1 MGSAQA
7 TWTLPVALAE
17 AERRW
22 YDTAGWADWV
32 EGLDEVVEVEPG
44 WPEVGASV
52 TWVSGPAGR
61 GRVTERAVE
70 YEPGAGQTVEVHD
83 DSITG
88 RQSVAFAPAAG
99 GVEVRLRLEYHI
111 RAGRA
116 GSLITPLVDLLFVR
130 RSMTASLRQTL
141 ERFAARAGRS

>member
-1 MGSAQA
+1 M
-7 TWTLPVALAE
+7 LPVPLAE

-22 YDTAGWADWV
+22 YDTAGWPDWV
-32 EGLDEVVEVEPG
+32 EGLDEVVAVEPG

-52 TWVSGPAGR
+52 IWVSGPAGR

-70 YEPGAGQTVEVHD
+70 YEPGGGQTVEVHD

-99 GVEVRLRLEYHI
+99 GVEVRLRLEYRI
-111 RAGRA
+111 RAG
-116 GSLITPLVDLLFVR
+116 SPITPLVDRLFVR